1 MHARLRQAAGQ
12 GLIVLNIFILF
23 LLLFSDRVV
32 MPYWLQPLG
41 RMHLMLLHFPLVLL
55 GIAVWMDLFRF
66 NGSEP
71 SSASSRR
78 FSQGLLLVGTWL
90 AGLTVV
96 MGLFL
101 SREEAYAGDTL
112 PWHQWTGAILFF
124 ASSALCFLSGK
135 PWYGKGFAG
144 VGALSVS
151 VLLIMTGH
159 YGATLTHGDGFIMQP
174 ITQQINKKP
183 VSMEEAVV
191 YADVIQPILERKC
204 VTCHNTN
211 KLKGEL
217 LLTDSLG
224 LMKGGKSGPLFVPGN
239 SEASLM
245 MERIHLPID
254 QEKHMPPDGN
264 AQLTPTEIT
273 LLSLW
278 INREAGFHQKLVA
291 LPETDSLRVMA
302 AAYFMPAVDSSNIF
316 DFPAADEELI
326 KNLNTNDRNILHVSK
341 QSPALEV
348 SIYRRDGYGVRQLEE
363 LEDIRQQ
370 VVTLKLNKL
379 LVRDE
384 DLKVVS
390 KFVNLR
396 RLELNFSDVT
406 DQGLR
411 DLAGLKHLKTLS
423 LSGTKITYK
432 GLQESLP
439 AFARLG
445 TLTLWNTGL
454 SAQDFSSLRQS
465 YSTISF
471 IGGSAFEG
479 MDTLKLN
486 PPQVKNSTLVFR
498 DSVDVLLGH
507 PVRGVEIRYTLD
519 GSEPDSLISPVFRN
533 GLKISGNTRIMSR
546 AYKSGWY
553 SSESVQFDFL
563 KNAIIPDSVRL
574 LYPLNS
580 VHLAEGAHTF
590 FDTKLGVFGANNPA
604 WANFWAG
611 ARKNDMGLVCFFKQ
625 PVNLSTFGLHY
636 MVEEPT
642 GIHPPA
648 LIEVWGG
655 DNETNLKLIST
666 IRPARPVKQ
675 EKLLKIAETSFKARP
690 VSCLK
695 IIARPP
701 LDEKSKNPRL
711 ILVDEM
717 FLN

>member
-1 MHARLRQAAGQ
+1 MNARLRQAAGQ
-12 GLIVLNIFILF
+12 GLIVLNIFVLF
-23 LLLFSDRVV
+23 LLLFSDRLVL
-32 MPYWLQPLG
+32 PYWLQPVG
-41 RMHLMLLHFPLVLL
+41 RMHLLLLHFPLVLL

-66 NGSEP
+66 SSANQ
-71 SSASSRR
+71 SSASSLRLSR
-78 FSQGLLLVGTWL
+78 ALLLAGTWL

-101 SREEAYAGDTL
+101 SREDGYAGDAL
-112 PWHQWTGAILFF
+112 SWHRWTGALLFF
-124 ASSALCFLSGK
+124 AASILCFISGK
-135 PWYGKGFAG
+135 AWYGKGSARI
-144 VGALSVS
+144 GALSVS
-151 VLLIMTGH
+151 ALLLMTGH
-159 YGATLTHGDGFIMQP
+159 YGATLTHGDGFILQP
-174 ITQQINKKP
+174 ITQKINTKP
-183 VSMEEAVV
+183 VSIDQAVV

-204 VTCHNTN
+204 VTCHNEN

-224 LMKGGKSGPLFVPGN
+224 LLKGGKSGKLFLPGN

-254 QEKHMPPDGN
+254 QEKHMPPEGN
-264 AQLTPTEIT
+264 AQLTASEIT

-278 INREAGFHQKLVA
+278 INHEIGFHKKLVS
-291 LPETDSLRVMA
+291 LPENDSLRIMA
-302 AAYFMPAVDSSNIF
+302 AAYFTPVTDSSSLF
-316 DFPAADEELI
+316 DFPAADEQLI
-326 KNLNTNDRNILHVSK
+326 TKLNTNDRNISHVSR

-363 LEDIRQQ
+363 LDDIRQQ

-379 LVRDE
+379 PVRDD
-384 DLKVVS
+384 DLKRVAR
-390 KFVNLR
+390 FVNLR
-396 RLELNFSDVT
+396 RLELNFSDIT
-406 DQGLR
+406 DRGLR
-411 DLAGLKHLKTLS
+411 ELASLKHLRTLS
-423 LSGTKITYK
+423 LSGTKVTYN
-432 GLQESLP
+432 GLKEALP
-439 AFARLG
+439 AFNRLG
-445 TLTLWNTGL
+445 TVTLWNTGL
-454 SAQDFSSLRQS
+454 SAQDFAGLRQS
-465 YSTISF
+465 YSAIDF
-471 IGGSAFEG
+471 IGGSDVEG

-486 PPQVKNSTLVFR
+486 PPQVKNNTLVFR
-498 DSVDVLLGH
+498 DSVDVQLGH

-519 GSEPDSLISPVFRN
+519 GSEPDSLRSPVFRN
-533 GLKISGNTRIMSR
+533 TLKIAGNARIMAR

-574 LYPLNS
+574 LYPLNN

-611 ARKNDMGLVCFFKQ
+611 ARKNDMGLLCFFNK
-625 PVNLSTFGLHY
+625 PVILSTFGLHY
-636 MVEEPT
+636 MIEEET

-648 LIEVWGG
+648 VIEVWGG
-655 DNETNLKLIST
+655 DHEQSLKLIAT
-666 IRPARPVKQ
+666 IRPARPVKK
-675 EKLLKIAETSFKARP
+675 EKLLKIAETSFEARQ

-701 LDEKSKNPRL
+701 LDEKSKKPRL